1 VDNLPALL
9 PAGAAELVVQ
19 RGDDTVGV
27 LVPLKVSV
35 DGAPAGGL
43 MPNRS
48 VAVPVSPGTHV
59 VRAGRSRSESVTVSG
74 GERAYLLAL
83 HPPLPSWWRVLFV
96 PSSMHPTIVVVPGPA
111 TVPGAG
117 VPTAGHLELE
127 RHTKSLAAFSAGMPI
142 LWGALMVVV
151 AAVLA
156 VIGRDAGLFLVIP
169 GLLALLG
176 VGGIATGAW
185 LRKRVPAEWR
195 IKR

>member
-1 VDNLPALL
+1 M
-9 PAGAAELVVQ
+9 Q

-27 LVPLKVSV
+27 LVPLKVTV
-35 DGAPAGGL
+35 DGAPAAGL

-48 VAVPVSPGTHV
+48 VVVPVSPGTHV
-59 VRAGRSRSESVTVSG
+59 VRAGRSRPELASVSG

-83 HPPLPSWWRVLFV
+83 HPPLPTWWRILFV
-96 PSSMHPTIVVVPGPA
+96 PSSMRPTVIVAPGPT
-111 TVPGAG
+111 TVSGPG

-127 RHTKSLAAFSAGMPI
+127 RQVKSFAAFNAGLPI
-142 LWGALMVVV
+142 LGGALLVVV

-156 VIGRDAGLFLVIP
+156 VVGRNAGVFLVIP

-176 VGGIATGAW
+176 VGGIATGVW

-195 IKR
+195 NKR